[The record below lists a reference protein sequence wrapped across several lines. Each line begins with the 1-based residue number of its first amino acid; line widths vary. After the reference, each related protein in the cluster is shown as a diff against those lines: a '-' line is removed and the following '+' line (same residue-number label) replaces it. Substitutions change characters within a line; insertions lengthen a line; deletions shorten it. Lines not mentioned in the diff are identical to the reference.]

1 MKVREAMTT
10 VPVTI
15 RAGETV
21 EAAASSMARHRVR
34 HLPVVDGEGLLEGI
48 VTDRDLRHYLLS
60 PAVIGEL
67 GHAPVTA
74 LLAKA
79 CVRDVMASPV
89 LVTTPDT
96 ELSAAVAIMRDRR
109 VGSLAVVD
117 GRRLEG
123 IITETDLL
131 RRVMALDTPE
141 PRTTTATDD
150 DDLMT
155 IVVSYP

>member
-1 MKVREAMTT
+1 MIVREAMTA

-15 RAGETV
+15 RAEETAR
-21 EAAASSMARHRVR
+21 AAAARMARHRVR
-34 HLPVVDGEGLLEGI
+34 HLPVVDPAGALEGI
-48 VTDRDLRHYLLS
+48 VTDRDLRHFLLS
-60 PAVIGEL
+60 PGVFSEL
-67 GHAPVTA
+67 GHVPVTT
-74 LLAKA
+74 LLETTR
-79 CVRDVMASPV
+79 VRELMAWPV

-96 ELSAAVAIMRDRR
+96 DLAGAVAVMRDRR

-117 GRRLEG
+117 GRRLVG

-141 PRTTTATDD
+141 PPAPVGAGDD
-150 DDLMT
+150 EMA